1 MRLLLVEDK
10 DSFRRTLLKALEG
23 SGWEAIEA
31 AAPDKAIEVLESGPV
46 EAMVTDMRMP
56 GFSGLELIKKA
67 KRISPA
73 IKIILISA
81 FAEPSDIVE
90 AISSGADDFIPKPFD
105 LVFFLGRLEKMRA
118 SILSPPPDPNEPWV
132 AASKD
137 MLVVEKKLRA
147 VAETGLPVLFFGQ
160 AGTGRARAARR
171 LHVLR
176 NASAPFYSAFA
187 RDLGPTSL
195 SEALLNSLEGGS
207 ALLMDLESLPTAAL
221 QMLLGCLERH
231 PGVYWMGT
239 CKDPSDL
246 PEPLKSRIGVIE
258 LALAPLAQ
266 RKDDILPLF
275 HNHLID
281 ICKKAGR
288 AAPAVDRQ
296 IEKELLAKEW
306 PGNVLEL
313 VWAAAEAARA
323 CSGGALKELP
333 SQVSQMDSNMLLPRP
348 KRGKL
353 TSMLKEISHSAEKRL
368 LEESLLEANGDL
380 SMAAKNLG
388 LSTKNYVHKLRVYG
402 ISLKND

>member
-31 AAPDKAIEVLESGPV
+31 ATPDKALEVLESGPT

-81 FAEPSDIVE
+81 FAEPKDIVE

-105 LVFFLGRLEKMRA
+105 LDFFLGRLEKIRA
-118 SILSPPPDPNEPWV
+118 SILSPPPDPSEPWV

-137 MLVVEKKLRA
+137 MLAVEKKLRA
-147 VAETGLPVLFFGQ
+147 VADTGLPVLFCGQ

-176 NASAPFYSAFA
+176 NAIAPFYSAFA
-187 RDLGPTSL
+187 RDLGPNSF
-195 SEALLNSLEGGS
+195 SEALLKSLEGGS
-207 ALLMDLESLPTAAL
+207 ALLIDLESLPAAAL

-231 PGVYWMGT
+231 PGVCWMGT
-239 CKDPSDL
+239 CKDSSDL
-246 PEPLKSRIGVIE
+246 PEPLKSRIGIID

-266 RKDDILPLF
+266 RKDDILPIF
-275 HNHLID
+275 HSHLID

-296 IEKELLAKEW
+296 IEKGLLAREW
-306 PGNVLEL
+306 SGNVLEL
-313 VWAAAEAARA
+313 VWATAEVARV
-323 CSGGALKELP
+323 CTCGAILELP
-333 SQVSQMDSNMLLPRP
+333 SQLSQMNQSMLLPKP
-348 KRGKL
+348 KKDKL
-353 TSMLKEISHSAEKRL
+353 ANMLQEISHSAEKRL
-368 LEESLLEANGDL
+368 LEEALLEANGDP
-380 SMAAKNLG
+380 SIAAKNLG
-388 LSTKNYVHKLRVYG
+388 LATKNYVHKLRVYD

>member
-1 MRLLLVEDK
+1 
-10 DSFRRTLLKALEG
+10 LLKALEG
-23 SGWEAIEA
+23 SGWEVVEA
-31 AAPDKAIEVLESGPV
+31 AAPDKAIEALESGPV

-67 KRISPA
+67 KRINPA

-81 FAEPSDIVE
+81 FAEPCDIVE
-90 AISSGADDFIPKPFD
+90 AINTGADDFIPKPFD
-105 LVFFLGRLEKMRA
+105 LDFFLGRLEKMRA
-118 SILSPPPDPNEPWV
+118 SILSPPPDPSEPWV
-132 AASKD
+132 AASKE
-137 MLVVEKKLRA
+137 MLAVENKLRA
-147 VAETGLPVLFFGQ
+147 IAETTLPVLFCGQ

-176 NASAPFYSAFA
+176 NASAPFFSAFA
-187 RDLGPTSL
+187 RDLGPNSL
-195 SEALLNSLEGGS
+195 SDALLKSLEGGS
-207 ALLMDLESLPTAAL
+207 ALLMGLESLPATLL
-221 QMLLGCLERH
+221 QLLPSCIERY

-239 CKDPSDL
+239 CKDTSDL

-288 AAPAVDRQ
+288 VVPTVDRQ

-306 PGNVLEL
+306 SGNVLEL
-313 VWAAAEAARA
+313 VWGAAEAGRA
-323 CSGGALKELP
+323 CTGGALKELP
-333 SQVSQMDSNMLLPRP
+333 SQFSQMDSSMLLPRP
-348 KRGKL
+348 KKGKL
-353 TSMLKEISHSAEKRL
+353 TNMLQEISHSAEKWFL
-368 LEESLLEANGDL
+368 DEALLEANGDP
-380 SMAAKNLG
+380 SVAAKNLG
-388 LSTKNYVHKLRVYG
+388 MATKNYVHKLKNYG